1 MRGGLVPL
9 LAVGAAVE
17 GVWRGEC
24 RVSVVIVGLFDL
36 APFLVPSFAAVP
48 PNPPPFSRMNS
59 TPVASKA
66 DRVPARGPFS
76 IFPFLSFA

>member
-36 APFLVPSFAAVP
+36 APFLVPFFAAVP

-59 TPVASKA
+59 TPVASA
-66 DRVPARGPFS
+66 FIAENGRGGGATSHPNC
-76 IFPFLSFA
+76 